1 MEDRRRRKP
10 GPVCQLT
17 HGIREFQVGIFALR
31 IISGRTGDIAAC
43 ADPRSWASGA
53 YTALCALD
61 EMAITLKIISMRSR
75 RSLIQRSAHASDF
88 GVLHPHTPFE
98 APLIIPLRTTTPNY
112 EEQLQGRKWGDKSAW
127 FLWLRGSRLAK
138 TARSAGLKVRDF
150 VAYDRDLDLH
160 QLKCLALCAGEALVE
175 RGWNED
181 IKQSGRKFAL
191 WH

>member
-31 IISGRTGDIAAC
+31 IISGRTGRHRC
-43 ADPRSWASGA
+43 MCRSPKLASGA
-53 YTALCALD
+53 STALCALD
-61 EMAITLKIISMRSR
+61 EMAIPLKISMRSSR
-75 RSLIQRSAHASDF
+75 NLIQKSVHASDF
-88 GVLHPHTPFE
+88 GVLHPRTPFE
-98 APLIIPLRTTTPNY
+98 APLIILLRTTTPNY
-112 EEQLQGRKWGDKSAW
+112 EEQLQGGKWGDMSAW

-160 QLKCLALCAGEALVE
+160 QLKCLALCVGGRLS
-175 RGWNED
+175 RGME
-181 IKQSGRKFAL
+181 
-191 WH
+191 